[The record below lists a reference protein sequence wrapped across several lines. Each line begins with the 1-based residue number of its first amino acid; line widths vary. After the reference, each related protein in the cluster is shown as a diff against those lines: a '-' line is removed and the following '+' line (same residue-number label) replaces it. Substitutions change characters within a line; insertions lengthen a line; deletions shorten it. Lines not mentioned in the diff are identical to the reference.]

1 MKYSL
6 IISLLRAEDR
16 RRRMT
21 SQWHSILGEEPPF
34 FNAIDWQEIHPMDY
48 QGYKIKIGISLGRE
62 LAPGEVACTM
72 SHIAALRYAKEHKWP
87 YLMVFEDDIIIAS
100 DIEDRIAFLFR
111 LLPPDWEHV
120 YLSGSPHINYYPNL
134 LIPNLQ
140 PSVYTNR
147 TDGMIIRASAYDKII
162 NYLTGHWT
170 TTDAMYSHM
179 IVDENPVIKGYD
191 NKLCSYTYY
200 PFVSIA
206 SDEYSYIWDRVE
218 RRTDNGAKYYR
229 ESL

>member
-1 MKYSL
+1 
-6 IISLLRAEDR
+6 
-16 RRRMT
+16 MT
-21 SQWHSILGEEPPF
+21 AQWDSILGEKAPF
-34 FNAIDWQEIHPMDY
+34 FNARDWKDLHPMTY
-48 QGYKIKIGISLGRE
+48 QSRKIKIGISLGRE

-72 SHIAALRYAKEHKWP
+72 SHIGALKYAKEMGWP
-87 YLMVFEDDIIIAS
+87 FLIVFEDDIIISS
-100 DIEDRIAFLFR
+100 DIKDRIAFLFR

-134 LIPNLQ
+134 LIPNIQ

-147 TDGMIIRASAYDKII
+147 TDGMIIRASAYDKVIR
-162 NYLTGHWT
+162 YLEGHWS
-170 TTDAMYSHM
+170 TTDAMYSHL
-179 IVDENPVIKGYD
+179 IVDKNPPIKGLD
-191 NKLCSYTYY
+191 NNLRSYTYY

-218 RRTDNGAKYYR
+218 KREDNGAKYYR